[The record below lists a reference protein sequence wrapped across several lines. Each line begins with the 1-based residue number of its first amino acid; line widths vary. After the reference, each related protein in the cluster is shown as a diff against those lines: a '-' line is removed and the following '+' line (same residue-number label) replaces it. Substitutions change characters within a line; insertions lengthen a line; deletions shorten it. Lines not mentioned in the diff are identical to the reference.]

1 MGIVQ
6 DCAHL
11 SGLFVSWGWHLFF
24 PMGGWGPAVFHPISL
39 PPSTGQ
45 SLSDTLWGFPNL
57 FSGQYMTACPVHGW
71 SDKIFSSLG
80 VLRNVPASLAGASCQ
95 SVARNSD
102 DLSPPHSSFCP
113 RVRHG
118 PKLHAWILPTNGQ
131 RRVEHASFDREGICR
146 TKLVVQIWVPD
157 EAVSLCVETPT
168 KFQAY
173 ATHLWTGMTRH
184 VLQRVEPRVLTDIEL
199 EVGLTAPGWHTISGV
214 TLSWGR
220 PHSPPNEGSRTLP
233 ACLFQIA
240 PLKIGT

>member
-1 MGIVQ
+1 MGAGTVVSHGRGPP
-6 DCAHL
+6 CFTPFPFHHRPVNRCL
-11 SGLFVSWGWHLFF
+11 TLF
-24 PMGGWGPAVFHPISL
+24 
-39 PPSTGQ
+39 
-45 SLSDTLWGFPNL
+45 WGFPNIS
-57 FSGQYMTACPVHGW
+57 SGQYTTACPIHGW
-71 SDKIFSSLG
+71 SDKIFSWLG

-102 DLSPPHSSFCP
+102 DPSPPHSSFCP

-168 KFQAY
+168 NPQAY
-173 ATHLWTGMTRH
+173 ATHVWTGMTRH